1 MDFTSA
7 TAAGL
12 HFRKTI
18 PGEARGVSLDADMV
32 RLLLAIEEEKSLYQ
46 IAAEVDLDAAS
57 FKRALKKLLDQGLI
71 EVVRK
76 KRPLLGNA
84 FFERLRIELA
94 RAVGPIAGLLLEE
107 HAGRIPGAAA
117 GGGIPPERAAE
128 LVEAL
133 AAEIPEESKR
143 IAFQKA
149 ILPLLTP
156 PAKPEPGGR
165 R

>member
-1 MDFTSA
+1 MDFTPT

-18 PGEARGVSLDADMV
+18 SGEDRGVSLDADMV

-76 KRPLLGNA
+76 RRPPLGKD
-84 FFERLRIELA
+84 FLERLRIELA

-107 HAGRIPGAAA
+107 HAARIPGAA
-117 GGGIPPERAAE
+117 GGIPPERAAE
-128 LVEAL
+128 LVAAL
-133 AAEIPEESKR
+133 AAEIPEERKR
-143 IAFQKA
+143 VAFQKA

-156 PAKPEPGGR
+156 PAGPGPGGR